1 MTLCDTNIFIQLFN
15 GNEETLIEFNRI
27 GRENVIVSS
36 ITVMEL
42 YQGMGTKNELDSM
55 KKKIKYF
62 DIIEVDP
69 VSSRLARK
77 YIEKYNLSHGLNIPD
92 AFIAATAVTH
102 KIELFTYNLKDF
114 HFIPGL
120 KIYQF
125 EE

>member
-15 GNEETLIEFNRI
+15 GNEETLVEFNRI

-42 YQGMGTKNELDSM
+42 YQGMGTKNELDYM

-69 VSSRLARK
+69 VISKLARK

-92 AFIAATAVTH
+92 AFIAATATTH
-102 KIELFTYNLKDF
+102 RIELFTYNLKDF
-114 HFIPGL
+114 QFIPGL

-125 EE
+125 KE